1 MRYSNHR
8 PGFSYINISDWGG
21 GGAGNMPG
29 LLNFRMHSHLLTQAL
44 QKMGQDFS
52 WGLCVGGMF

>member
-1 MRYSNHR
+1 
-8 PGFSYINISDWGG
+8 
-21 GGAGNMPG
+21 MPG